1 MKRPIGLTILS
12 IGHFIVGIFLYLS
25 VLGLILLSFL
35 YETFPELFQ
44 VDSQQLIPRGAVLYL
59 NSMVLLAIGSL
70 AIFTGYGIL
79 KGWSWIWYIEILI
92 STSLLLN
99 ILFLSIDSLYFI
111 VFTVMPVAII
121 YYLYRPR
128 IKGYFFPSTEK
139 SEYVGTDN
147 SL

>member
-35 YETFPELFQ
+35 FETFPELFQ
-44 VDSQQLIPRGAVLYL
+44 VDSQQLIPGGAVLYL

-92 STSLLLN
+92 STSILLN
-99 ILFLSIDSLYFI
+99 ILFLSIDSLYFV
-111 VFTVMPVAII
+111 VFTVLPAAII
-121 YYLYRPR
+121 YYLYRPSIR
-128 IKGYFFPSTEK
+128 GYFFPSNGRN
-139 SEYVGTDN
+139 EYVGTDN